1 MKVTRGTE
9 KVEIEMSVAEYHQ
22 LLMAM
27 GYAAAAARGRDGG
40 MSQEIIDLV
49 NSLIREGRTQ

>member
-1 MKVTRGTE
+1 
-9 KVEIEMSVAEYHQ
+9 MSVAEYHQ